1 MLIANERKAMVY
13 DLLVNLI
20 IVFVDIQHLN
30 ERQDTT
36 KDTDQNRMTST
47 RE

>member
-20 IVFVDIQHLN
+20 IVFVDIQHLT

-36 KDTDQNRMTST
+36 KDTDQNRMTLT